1 MIRWSIESFIH
12 NAMGRGEIAR
22 ADVHALR
29 RDVFPNG
36 IETRDEADLLI
47 ALDRA
52 LPEKDES
59 WRGFLIQT
67 VVEFVVWSSRPTGR
81 VDRETAEWL
90 IASLGCGTGPSET
103 AVAIAFE
110 IVCEAEGSD
119 EALVAWV
126 MRWRSRESSEAQA
139 GSAPELVF

>member
-1 MIRWSIESFIH
+1 MIRWSLESFIH
-12 NAMGRGEIAR
+12 TAMGRGEITR

-29 RDVFPNG
+29 RDVLPNG

-59 WRGFLIQT
+59 WRVFMIQT
-67 VVEFVVWSSRPTGR
+67 VVDFVVWSSRPTGR

-90 IASLGCGTGPSET
+90 IASLGCGTGPSDT
-103 AVAIAFE
+103 AAAIAFE
-110 IVCEAEGSD
+110 IVREAEGSD

-126 MRWRSRESSEAQA
+126 MRWRSRPTPELTPERAS
-139 GSAPELVF
+139 ELVF